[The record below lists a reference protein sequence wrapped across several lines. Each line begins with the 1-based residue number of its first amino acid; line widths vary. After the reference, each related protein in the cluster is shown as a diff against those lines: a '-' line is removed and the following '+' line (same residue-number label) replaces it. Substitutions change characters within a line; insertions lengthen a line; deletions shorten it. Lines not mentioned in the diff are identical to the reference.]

1 MASSPPC
8 PKIFQLHRAFFIE
21 TFTNDQLLTVN
32 DPEYELVAQL
42 LDDPD
47 IIIDHVDK
55 DGFTALHE
63 AAQSGHLPVVQL
75 LVEKKFNVN
84 ASDKDGDTPAMRAAS
99 CNHLKVVQYLHQHGA
114 VLADQVNADGETI
127 ASVAAHSDCHRVLR
141 YIAETDPRLVS
152 STTTSSEGKTTLMVA
167 AAKGSIKS
175 TQYILD
181 KFPNDEVTAITKDGR
196 SALHFAA
203 ASGSKKVVE
212 MILKNHPDVNVKC
225 SNGCTALHYAVDDI
239 LNPSV
244 VNVLL
249 ASGADATIKN
259 DTDDLPVHYAATQ
272 GGWDNFS
279 VLKKLIEIAEDQ
291 CEWLNEESGSC
302 RTVLQI
308 VTSHSNFTDYSLKM
322 VELFCARPELA
333 LEPPRLGLV
342 GGIPLLNLVEEL
354 SKRTVY
360 RPLPGGPLGPP
371 TDAWRLL
378 EAIKLLVGRGA
389 SVDFTNP
396 KGDTALHILCF
407 GNLK

>member
-1 MASSPPC
+1 M
-8 PKIFQLHRAFFIE
+8 
-21 TFTNDQLLTVN
+21 
-32 DPEYELVAQL
+32 AQL

-47 IIIDHVDK
+47 IVIDHVDK
-55 DGFTALHE
+55 HGFTALHE
-63 AAQSGHLPVVQL
+63 AAQSGHLQVVQL
-75 LVEKKFNVN
+75 LVERKFDVN
-84 ASDKDGDTPAMRAAS
+84 APDKDGDTPAMRAAS
-99 CNHLKVVQYLHQHGA
+99 CNHLEVVQYLHQHGA

-127 ASVAAHSDCHRVLR
+127 ASVAADSDCHRVLR
-141 YIAETDPRLVS
+141 YIAETDPHLVS
-152 STTTSSEGKTTLMVA
+152 STTTNSEGKTILMVA
-167 AAKGSIKS
+167 AAKGSVKS

-181 KFPNDEVTAITKDGR
+181 KFPIGEVTAITKDGR

-212 MILKNHPDVNVKC
+212 LILKNHPDVNVKC
-225 SNGCTALHYAVDDI
+225 SKGCTALHYAVDDI

-244 VNVLL
+244 VSVLL

-279 VLKKLIEIAEDQ
+279 ILKKLIENAGDQ

-333 LEPPRLGLV
+333 LEPPALGLV

-360 RPLPGGPLGPP
+360 SPLPGGPPSPP

-378 EAIKLLVGRGA
+378 EAIKLLVRRGA
-389 SVDFTNP
+389 SVNCTDL
-396 KGDTALHILCF
+396 KGNTALHILCF